1 MRNLVIEWS
10 PTATHECWDGFFR
23 LLCETDIQSAKLAS
37 CQKNRSKWVLEA
49 NESVERSDL
58 TTEGCVK
65 DVQELFQ
72 GRGVREFILIIDNP
86 HECLLV
92 TDCFEET
99 ICKTSINISDK
110 VVRLSLVASEETI
123 NEISES
129 IENLSLQ
136 FRVVRIRGYTGTRG
150 SLDMLTQRQ
159 QEIIQ
164 LAFDGGYY
172 NVPQQTSIK
181 ELAAALD
188 LDKSTVWE
196 HLQRAEQK
204 LLTEIINQSVAESD
218 QQTAEELPT

>member
-23 LLCETDIQSAKLAS
+23 LLCEMEIQSAKLTS
-37 CQKNRSKWVLEA
+37 CQGSRSKWVLQA
-49 NESVERSDL
+49 KESVEESDL
-58 TTEGCVK
+58 TTEDCVK
-65 DVQELFQ
+65 NVEELFQ
-72 GRGVREFILIIDNP
+72 GRGVREFILIVENP
-86 HECLLV
+86 NKCLLV
-92 TDCFEET
+92 ADCFEET
-99 ICKTSINISDK
+99 ICKTSVDISDK

-129 IENLSLQ
+129 IEKLSSQ
-136 FRVVRIRGYTGTRG
+136 FRVVRIRGYTGTEG

-164 LAFDGGYY
+164 LAFEGGYY

-181 ELAAALD
+181 ELATVLD

-204 LLTEIINQSVAESD
+204 LLAEMINRGVAEKE
-218 QQTAEELPT
+218 QQTAKEPSM